1 MVKTRLFG
9 LVFDE
14 RHQLPVGDPVLTKA
28 VTFLKEIGI
37 KYAAGEVDRAGLI
50 PMRNAK
56 ATSMGLSDTVNVL
69 KKPAASDTTQV
80 TSEVIPRVKRGG
92 PKVQD
97 DGVIDVEDT
106 KSVQQ
111 GEEVEAEES
120 EDETDPRS
128 EDEEEANKT

>member
-1 MVKTRLFG
+1 
-9 LVFDE
+9 
-14 RHQLPVGDPVLTKA
+14 
-28 VTFLKEIGI
+28 
-37 KYAAGEVDRAGLI
+37 
-50 PMRNAK
+50 MRNAK
-56 ATSMGLSDTVNVL
+56 ATSMGLSDPVNVL

-111 GEEVEAEES
+111 GDEVEAEES
-120 EDETDPRS
+120 EEKTDPRS
-128 EDEEEANKT
+128 EDEDEEANKTEDEVDDEEETQVCTSKVEKRPSDSSSTSS